1 MDGCMHVYMHGMCDD
16 MHVDED
22 MHVLADELS
31 DDPHTYC
38 TMTVTLPSLPA
49 YLSSSLLRYYYY

>member
-1 MDGCMHVYMHGMCDD
+1 MHVYMHGMCDD